1 MAALLAPAA
10 AAALYKWTDAQGRI
24 VYSDQPPQGDVKT
37 EQLRGA
43 PPPANPNAAKEL
55 AQKQAEFQKRQGDA
69 AKAAEKAGKER
80 AIAAQVAENCA
91 QAKGQ
96 LRQLGESQLV
106 IYRYND
112 KGEREVMDDD
122 ARAKE
127 RAKLNA
133 WMRDN
138 KCRGSD
144 TTLAERA
151 AMRSPTT
158 KVVSDPISAADRA
171 YCFFSSAAELILTSV
186 SAFRLAR

>member
-1 MAALLAPAA
+1 MPRQPPVVLALLLTAALLAPAA
-10 AAALYKWTDAQGRI
+10 GAALYKWTDAQGRV
-24 VYSDQPPQGDVKT
+24 VYSDQPPQGNVKS
-37 EQLRGA
+37 EQLRAA

-55 AQKQAEFQKRQGDA
+55 AQKQAEFQKRQTDTS
-69 AKAAEKAGKER
+69 KAAEKAGKER
-80 AIAAQVAENCA
+80 ASATQLAESCA

-96 LRQLGESQLV
+96 LRQLGESQLA

-138 KCRGSD
+138 KC
-144 TTLAERA
+144 
-151 AMRSPTT
+151 
-158 KVVSDPISAADRA
+158 
-171 YCFFSSAAELILTSV
+171 
-186 SAFRLAR
+186 